1 MADST
6 VRLADDAAK
15 VWPDI
20 PARSVSK
27 TQSVDQK
34 VTGSPREMWRK
45 GVVLV
50 HGADE
55 FAALRIDLRDVIV
68 AGFDP
73 NRSAGGVEQRRPCRK
88 QRDCQRESVQPSE
101 GMVLSG

>member
-1 MADST
+1 MPNST
-6 VRLADDAAK
+6 VRLPDNAAK

-20 PARSVSK
+20 PARSI
-27 TQSVDQK
+27 
-34 VTGSPREMWRK
+34 
-45 GVVLV
+45 LI

-55 FAALRIDLRDVIV
+55 FAALGVDLGDVVV

-88 QRDCQRESVQPSE
+88 QRDCQIESAQPSE
-101 GMVLSG
+101 GMVCLAEPPLGCLPCARRVDLATATYS